1 METLLQIVKEIL
13 KFMAY
18 SFVGIV
24 VLLIALV
31 ILGLSAI

>member
-18 SFVGIV
+18 LFVGIV

-31 ILGLSAI
+31 TLGLSAI